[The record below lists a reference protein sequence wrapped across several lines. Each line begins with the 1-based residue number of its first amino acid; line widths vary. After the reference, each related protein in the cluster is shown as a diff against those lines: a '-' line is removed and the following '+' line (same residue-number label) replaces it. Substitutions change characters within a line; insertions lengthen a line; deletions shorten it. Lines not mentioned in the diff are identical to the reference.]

1 MKQSKDLKNDMSP
14 IVENFLSR
22 MKKIVQDMSK
32 RHHRQKC
39 VVMRAEKDREEQAV
53 ALVNQYYD
61 MLSSRDIRQDWF
73 SKSPVKSER
82 EIQDIKPTVWPFLDT
97 PKTGTPSFMK
107 RRSGFYKPNTR
118 QTLEPTVRVFE
129 ESRL

>member
-1 MKQSKDLKNDMSP
+1 M
-14 IVENFLSR
+14 ENFLSR
-22 MKKIVQDMSK
+22 MKKIVQDTSK
-32 RHHRQKC
+32 RHRRQQC

-73 SKSPVKSER
+73 SKSPVKSET

-118 QTLEPTVRVFE
+118 QTLEPTVRVLE